1 MESSNTPLEKSLITN
16 PNRLLAVLM
25 MLVPIICNILAR
37 QFEPTESL
45 VQMKV
50 QGW

>member
-1 MESSNTPLEKSLITN
+1 MHLEPHLITN
-16 PNRLLAVLM
+16 IHRLLSVLM
-25 MLVPIICNILAR
+25 LLVPIICNILAR